1 MVLNPLARNIEYF
14 MNRTGSTSSQRS
26 YVLEVGVII
35 GGMLGQPAFR
45 HDCRIVTLGVVI
57 VGTEETEAQAGRTH
71 CRVAIHTNSRLGDLH
86 DKESGTAPNLN

>member
-1 MVLNPLARNIEYF
+1 

-35 GGMLGQPAFR
+35 GGVLGQPAFR

-71 CRVAIHTNSRLGDLH
+71 CRVAIHTNSRLGDPH
-86 DKESGTAPNLN
+86 DKGSSTAPNLN